1 MISWLVYRE
10 IAGVLAVGFLA
21 GTVHVAG
28 KVHVAAGLAADR
40 VSSAAI
46 RARAMPVLIVR
57 AMPGHGRCPR

>member
-1 MISWLVYRE
+1 MISWLGYRE

-40 VSSAAI
+40 VSSAASG
-46 RARAMPVLIVR
+46 RAQ
-57 AMPGHGRCPR
+57 CPS